1 MEILGSNISTQQ
13 RRTHYSVNEVY
24 YFANGST
31 YSVNKNTNSVNKS
44 IYSVNESVLVRKYLV
59 LFFGKSSTTFPKGFQ
74 KAESMMR
81 A

>member
-1 MEILGSNISTQQ
+1 M
-13 RRTHYSVNEVY
+13 RHYSVNEVY
-24 YFANGST
+24 YFANG
-31 YSVNKNTNSVNKS
+31 S